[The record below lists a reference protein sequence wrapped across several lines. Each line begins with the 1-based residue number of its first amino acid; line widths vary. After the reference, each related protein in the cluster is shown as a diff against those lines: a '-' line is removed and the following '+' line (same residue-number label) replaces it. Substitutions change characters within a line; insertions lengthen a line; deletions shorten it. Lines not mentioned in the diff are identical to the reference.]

1 LRERNRD
8 ERELQEF
15 EHTSVQVHTLVS
27 ANMVINKLM
36 YLIADNV
43 IANKLTNL
51 IISLSKYSILNL
63 SAISC
68 TNFSGKI
75 IAIS

>member
-8 ERELQEF
+8 ERELREF

-36 YLIADNV
+36 YLIADNI

-63 SAISC
+63 SAISY